1 MRVGFIG
8 LGKMGRPMAGNV
20 LKAGF
25 AMAVHN
31 RSRAAVDALVAA
43 GARAAASPAAVAT
56 ASDVVLTCLPTPDS
70 VEEVYL
76 GAAGLI
82 PHARAGH
89 LLVDHSTVGPDLSR
103 RLAAAAGERGAAFL
117 DAPVSGGVAGAEA
130 GTLTIMV
137 GGDAAAFERALPV
150 LQTMGQRVRHVGPSG
165 HGSIVK
171 LVNQLLVGIHSAAAA
186 EAMLLAAKAGADPR
200 VVHDVVSTSFG
211 ASTIFNRNAPLYVQ
225 RDFDRGTNISLLAK
239 DMGLILDLA
248 RQLGLRSL
256 LACIADQVLAEAR
269 AEGLAERDI
278 AALVL
283 PLERLAGVEIAAP
296 PAD

>member
-1 MRVGFIG
+1 MHVGFIG

-20 LKAGF
+20 LKRGF
-25 AMAVHN
+25 ALTVHN
-31 RSRAAVDALVAA
+31 RSRAAVEALVAA
-43 GARAAASPAAVAT
+43 GAQAATTPAEVAAAS
-56 ASDVVLTCLPTPDS
+56 DIVLTCLPTPAS

-82 PHARAGH
+82 RHARAGH

-103 RLAAAAGERGAAFL
+103 RLAAAAAARGAAFL

-130 GTLTIMV
+130 ATLTIMV
-137 GGDAAAFERALPV
+137 GGDAAAVERALPV
-150 LQTMGQRVRHVGPSG
+150 LQAMGQRVRHVGPSG
-165 HGSIVK
+165 QGSVVK

-186 EAMLLAAKAGADPR
+186 EAMVLAAKAGADPR
-200 VVHDVVSTSFG
+200 VVHEVVSTSFG

-225 RDFDRGTNISLLAK
+225 RDFDRGTTISLLAK
-239 DMGLILDLA
+239 DMGLILELA
-248 RQLGLRSL
+248 RQLGLRAL
-256 LACIADQVLAEAR
+256 LACLADQILAEAR

-283 PLERLAGVEIAAP
+283 PLERLAGVTLTAP
-296 PAD
+296 PTD